1 MKEIIYRE
9 IAGKIIVNVTPH
21 PITFGTDDGGTIT
34 VPCSGIIVNA
44 VTIERRIDDE
54 LVTTEFAKSEE
65 DVKQVARIKKWYESK
80 DEWDGDIFGDGRKP
94 LRIVGSFIAMNAYPG
109 VICGMV
115 PLKEFERVPPDQKRM
130 DPHKFNIALKYGL

>member
-1 MKEIIYRE
+1 MEEIIYKE
-9 IAGKIIVNVTPH
+9 VEGKIIVNVTPH

-44 VTIERRIDDE
+44 MTIERRIDDE

-65 DVKQVARIKKWYESK
+65 DVKKIARIEKWYESK
-80 DEWDGDIFGDGRKP
+80 DEWDGDIFGNGRKR
-94 LRIVGSFIAMNAYPG
+94 LRIVGSFIAMNAYSG

-115 PLKEFERVPPDQKRM
+115 PLKGFERVPPEQKRM
-130 DPHKFNIALKYGL
+130 DPHKFNIALR

>member
-1 MKEIIYRE
+1 MEEIIYRE

-44 VTIERRIDDE
+44 KTTERRIDDE
-54 LVTTEFAKSEE
+54 FVTTEFTKSKEDIKKIAK
-65 DVKQVARIKKWYESK
+65 IKKWYGAKSLWE
-80 DEWDGDIFGDGRKP
+80 GATFGDGSKP
-94 LRIVGSFIAMNAYPG
+94 LRIVGSIIAMNAYPG

-115 PLKEFERVPPDQKRM
+115 PLKGFERVPPDQKRM
-130 DPHKFNIALKYGL
+130 DPHKFNIAIW

>member
-1 MKEIIYRE
+1 MEEIIYRE
-9 IAGKIIVNVTPH
+9 VEGNIIVNVTPH

-44 VTIERRIDDE
+44 MTIERRIDDE

-65 DVKQVARIKKWYESK
+65 DVKKIARIEKWYESK
-80 DEWDGDIFGDGRKP
+80 DEWDG
-94 LRIVGSFIAMNAYPG
+94 LRIVGSFIAMNAYSG

-115 PLKEFERVPPDQKRM
+115 PLKGFERVPPEQKRM
-130 DPHKFNIALKYGL
+130 DPHKFNIALR

>member
-1 MKEIIYRE
+1 MEEIIYRE

-44 VTIERRIDDE
+44 MTMERWIGDD
-54 LVTTEFAKSEE
+54 LVTTSFVKSEE
-65 DVKQVARIKKWYESK
+65 DVKKIARIKRWNH
-80 DEWDGDIFGDGRKP
+80 GNKP
-94 LRIVGSFIAMNAYPG
+94 LRIVGSIIAMNAYPG

-115 PLKEFERVPPDQKRM
+115 PLKGFERVPPDQKRM
-130 DPHKFNIALKYGL
+130 DPHKFNIAI

>member
-1 MKEIIYRE
+1 MEEIIYRE
-9 IAGKIIVNVTPH
+9 VEGNIIVNVTPH

-44 VTIERRIDDE
+44 MTIERRIDDE

-65 DVKQVARIKKWYESK
+65 DVKKIARIEKWYESK
-80 DEWDGDIFGDGRKP
+80 DEWDGDIFGNGRKR
-94 LRIVGSFIAMNAYPG
+94 LRIVGSFIAMNAYSG

-115 PLKEFERVPPDQKRM
+115 PLKGFERVPPEQKRM
-130 DPHKFNIALKYGL
+130 DPHKFYIALR

>member
-1 MKEIIYRE
+1 MEEIIYRE
-9 IAGKIIVNVTPH
+9 VEGNIIVNVTPH

-44 VTIERRIDDE
+44 MTIERRIDDE

-65 DVKQVARIKKWYESK
+65 DVKKIARIEKWYESK
-80 DEWDGDIFGDGRKP
+80 DEWDGDIFGNGRKR
-94 LRIVGSFIAMNAYPG
+94 LRIVGSFIAMNAYSG

-115 PLKEFERVPPDQKRM
+115 PLKGFERVPPEQKRM
-130 DPHKFNIALKYGL
+130 YPHKFNIALR

>member
-1 MKEIIYRE
+1 MEEIIYRE
-9 IAGKIIVNVTPH
+9 VEGNIIVNVTPH

-44 VTIERRIDDE
+44 MTIERRIDDE

-65 DVKQVARIKKWYESK
+65 DVKKIARIEKWYESK
-80 DEWDGDIFGDGRKP
+80 DEWDGDIFGNGRKR
-94 LRIVGSFIAMNAYPG
+94 LRIVGSFIAMNAYSG

-115 PLKEFERVPPDQKRM
+115 PLKGFERVPPEQKRM
-130 DPHKFNIALKYGL
+130 DPHKFNIALR

>member
-1 MKEIIYRE
+1 MEEIIYKE
-9 IAGKIIVNVTPH
+9 VEGNIIVNVTPH

-54 LVTTEFAKSEE
+54 FVTTEFAKSEE
-65 DVKQVARIKKWYESK
+65 DVKKIAKIEKWHESK
-80 DEWDGDIFGDGRKP
+80 DEWDGDIFGNGRKR

-115 PLKEFERVPPDQKRM
+115 PLKGFERVPPEQKRM
-130 DPHKFNIALKYGL
+130 DPHKFNIAL